1 MSVNAFSNRYPTRR
15 GLILA
20 KLTGGGV
27 CKNLVIVRA
36 EQGVKARGWDPNEF
50 WGGWG
55 YGGVSVVCNRQ
66 GAGYHSLLNQCALT
80 RLHVDNCVTRRQL
93 ND

>member
-36 EQGVKARGWDPNEF
+36 EQGVKVSVWDPNEF
-50 WGGWG
+50 WGGGGTVGCRLSAIDKGWG
-55 YGGVSVVCNRQ
+55 TTHC
-66 GAGYHSLLNQCALT
+66 
-80 RLHVDNCVTRRQL
+80 
-93 ND
+93 